1 MSHDAAG
8 DFCREDTIVAVSTPL
23 GSGPRAILRLSGDR
37 AVEIALAALTPDPPL
52 QPTDTYRATSGCIR
66 IECRGRAAMVPADLF
81 VMRAPR
87 SYTRDDVAELH
98 VPGSPPVVQELM
110 AILCRAGAR
119 AAGPGEFTRRAFLAG
134 RLDLAQAEAVM
145 AVISAGGQ
153 RSLSAAQRLL
163 QGRLSDDVGTLV
175 DRLRQLLA
183 RVELAIDFSQDDVP
197 LVSPAEVADAVAG
210 LRDDIV
216 HLSRRSRDVTHLEGD
231 LRVALVGRPNVGKSS
246 LFNCLAGAER
256 AIVTDTPGTTRDEL
270 RESFSLAGSRFV
282 LSDTAGLDDAVAD
295 LELPG
300 DASADPDRAAQRRTL
315 AALAEAELVLVVVEA
330 RRMRDDADVRSDVTR
345 LLETVAAPAILV
357 VNKCDLLPETDAAAA
372 RARSPLEG
380 CHGLAKPGHDDLAK
394 TCHGLTASDHGTLLS
409 DVSGDSRV
417 VMTSALTG
425 QGIDALREAIV
436 ETLHLGQLDRS
447 ADAPAVAAR
456 HRQCMERAAESLER
470 AVGLCGGATLS
481 EELVALELR
490 EALDAVSSITGAG
503 TPQDVLSEIFA
514 GFCIGK

>member
-8 DFCREDTIVAVSTPL
+8 DACREDTIVAVSTPL
-23 GSGPRAILRLSGDR
+23 GSGPRAIVRLSGDR
-37 AVEIALAALTPDPPL
+37 AVEIALAAFTPDHPL
-52 QPTDTYRATSGCIR
+52 QPTDTYRATRGRVR
-66 IECRGRAAMVPADLF
+66 IACRGRTAPAPADLL

-98 VPGSPPVVQELM
+98 VPGSPPVVQELL
-110 AILCRAGAR
+110 AVLCRAGAR

-163 QGRLSDDVGTLV
+163 RGRLSETVGALV
-175 DRLRQLLA
+175 GRLRDLLA

-197 LVSPAEVADAVAG
+197 LVSAAEVADAAAG
-210 LRDDIV
+210 LRDDLV

-246 LFNCLAGAER
+246 LFNGLAGAER
-256 AIVTDTPGTTRDEL
+256 AIVTDAPGTTRDEL
-270 RESFSLAGSRFV
+270 RESFTVAGSRFV

-295 LELPG
+295 LRLPG
-300 DASADPDRAAQRRTL
+300 DTSIDPDRAAQRRSL
-315 AALAEAELVLVVVEA
+315 ATLAEAELVLVVVEA
-330 RRMRDDADVRSDVTR
+330 RRMRDDPDVRNDVTR
-345 LLETVAAPAILV
+345 LLETVVAPAILV
-357 VNKCDLLPETDAAAA
+357 LSKCDLLPETNATAA
-372 RARSPLEG
+372 RTRAPRAG
-380 CHGLAKPGHDDLAK
+380 CHGLAEPG
-394 TCHGLTASDHGTLLS
+394 HGTLLS

-417 VMTSALTG
+417 VMTSAVTG

-456 HRQCMERAAESLER
+456 HRQCLERAAESLER
-470 AVGLCGGATLS
+470 AVALCGGATLS